1 MSEQDTFAAPTFD
14 STVPPPRSKWE
25 REYRAFLQLL
35 PQLLATHRGQF
46 VAIHE
51 GQVVDSDDDE
61 IALALRVYAKY
72 GYIQLHIGRVV
83 EQPPPLARIP
93 RYQILSNE
101 TA

>member
-1 MSEQDTFAAPTFD
+1 MSEQEPFAAPTLD
-14 STVPPPRSKWE
+14 TPVLPPRSKWE
-25 REYRAFLQLL
+25 REYRAFLRLL

-61 IALALRVYAKY
+61 ITLALRVYAKY

-83 EQPPPLARIP
+83 EQPSPPARIP
-93 RYQILSNE
+93 CYQILSNE

>member
-1 MSEQDTFAAPTFD
+1 MNEADTFPPPVLGDDA
-14 STVPPPRSKWE
+14 PPPRSKWE
-25 REYRAFLQLL
+25 REYRAFLQLQ
-35 PQLLATHRGQF
+35 PQLLATHSGQF

-51 GQVVDSDDDE
+51 GQVVDSHDDE

-83 EQPPPLARIP
+83 EQPSPPARIP